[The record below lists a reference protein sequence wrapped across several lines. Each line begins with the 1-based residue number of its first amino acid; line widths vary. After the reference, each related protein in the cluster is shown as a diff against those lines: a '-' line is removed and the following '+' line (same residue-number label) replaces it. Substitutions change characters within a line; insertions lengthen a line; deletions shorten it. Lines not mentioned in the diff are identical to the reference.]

1 VAIEV
6 APLPEQGRPAG
17 DVAVGQYQV
26 SARLDRTQ
34 TATGD
39 AVALTATVRGRG
51 NVDSVTLDTPAVAGL
66 DVLQPQTKDLVET
79 PNDVVTG
86 TREYRWLIVPREP
99 GSYTV
104 PPLTLHTFDPRT
116 DQYRTVQ
123 SSPLQLQV
131 VGNALPSTAATQP
144 PAGQDATG
152 GSDSDDSA
160 TPDDESVQWAPIRT
174 DSQLA
179 RSRSV
184 VTDSPLFA
192 WGMALPPL
200 LWALIAGLGALR
212 RRAASRTLNAGERA
226 AKEAG
231 QQLDAARS
239 AARGG
244 DAAGFHA
251 AAERAIQAR
260 LEAQL
265 GESVASLTR
274 RQLSELLSARGL
286 DDATAREVIGTL
298 ERAEFAR
305 FASGAG
311 SQGELRELA
320 TGLSRLLDALARFEP
335 REAA

>member
-1 VAIEV
+1 
-6 APLPEQGRPAG
+6 
-17 DVAVGQYQV
+17 
-26 SARLDRTQ
+26 
-34 TATGD
+34 
-39 AVALTATVRGRG
+39 
-51 NVDSVTLDTPAVAGL
+51 
-66 DVLQPQTKDLVET
+66 
-79 PNDVVTG
+79 
-86 TREYRWLIVPREP
+86 
-99 GSYTV
+99 
-104 PPLTLHTFDPRT
+104 
-116 DQYRTVQ
+116 
-123 SSPLQLQV
+123 
-131 VGNALPSTAATQP
+131 
-144 PAGQDATG
+144 
-152 GSDSDDSA
+152 
-160 TPDDESVQWAPIRT
+160 
-174 DSQLA
+174 
-179 RSRSV
+179 
-184 VTDSPLFA
+184 
-192 WGMALPPL
+192 MALPPL